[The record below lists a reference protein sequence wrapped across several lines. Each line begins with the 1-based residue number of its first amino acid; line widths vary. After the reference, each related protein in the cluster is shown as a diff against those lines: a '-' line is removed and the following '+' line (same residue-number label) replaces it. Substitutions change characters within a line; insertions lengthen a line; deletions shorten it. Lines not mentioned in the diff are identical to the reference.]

1 MSNEKHVRNSFYNGS
16 RIDDIEANENR
27 GPAGPQGLPGFSPRA
42 SVNQTENG
50 ARIIITD
57 KNGTTYADI
66 TNGRNG
72 VDGNNGSNGFSP
84 IAEVEEVEDGAQL
97 TVTDNR
103 GTTTALIRN
112 GERGERGERG
122 ESALTFSVGTVTEG
136 EDVSVTNAGTN
147 SDIVLDFVIPRGSDG
162 AQGIQGPEGTDGA
175 AATIQI
181 GNVETLEDGSNAYV
195 RNTGNENSA
204 VFDFGIPKGEQ
215 GVAGTAGADGFSPTV
230 EVTET
235 TNGHTVTI
243 TDKDGLHSFE
253 VTNGTDGQN
262 GQNGENGQNGTDGT
276 DGFSPTVTVSEII
289 DGHAV
294 TITDKNG
301 THTFNVLNGQQGPAG
316 PSNVTPI
323 ITEGTAIAD
332 INGTTI
338 FAPGGGSDSDYIKV
352 NYSTVTPEEL
362 KNYIDN
368 NKLVYI
374 LYNSYYMPL
383 TYYSRRRTGIPP
395 NTYYYQTYTFTGF
408 ATNVNGVVEM
418 EYTITYNEST
428 TDVTRNYTSKYI
440 TSVIN
445 DNITDVIEDG
455 ATVSSLGKIHNKAFY
470 SGFIDVTNVTSLV
483 NLPEL
488 YVVTG
493 TTSLGKSND
502 NSFELYRLGQYNV
515 GNKYQI
521 CRMYCTNLERLAS
534 GNVNVTALKFKGE
547 IVLDDKIIILT
558 NTLTSS
564 GWSGQVAKQILL
576 SDIS

>member
-16 RIDDIEANENR
+16 RIDDMEANENR
-27 GPAGPQGLPGFSPRA
+27 GPAGPQGLQGFSPRA
-42 SVNQTENG
+42 SVTKTENG
-50 ARIIITD
+50 ARIIVTD

-72 VDGNNGSNGFSP
+72 VDGNNGLNGFSP
-84 IAEVEEVEDGAQL
+84 IAEVAEVEDGAQI

-112 GERGERGERG
+112 GERGERGEQGERG

-136 EDVSVTNAGTN
+136 EEVSVTNAGTD

-162 AQGIQGPEGTDGA
+162 AQGIQGPAGPEGQQG
-175 AATIQI
+175 IQ
-181 GNVETLEDGSNAYV
+181 G
-195 RNTGNENSA
+195 
-204 VFDFGIPKGEQ
+204 P
-215 GVAGTAGADGFSPTV
+215 AGADGFSPTV
-230 EVTET
+230 EVTEN

-262 GQNGENGQNGTDGT
+262 GQNGENGQNGSDGAAAT
-276 DGFSPTVTVSEII
+276 ISIGNVETLPAGSSAYVVNTGNENS
-289 DGHAV
+289 AV
-294 TITDKNG
+294 FDFGIPKGDTGK
-301 THTFNVLNGQQGPAG
+301 QGPAG

-338 FAPGGGSDSDYIKV
+338 YAPEGGSDSDYIKV
-352 NYSTVTPEEL
+352 DYSTVTAEEL
-362 KNYIDN
+362 KNYVDN

-374 LYNSYYMPL
+374 QYIANYMPL
-383 TYYSRRRTGIPP
+383 TYYSRKKRGVPP
-395 NTYYYQTYTFTGF
+395 NTYYFQTYVFTGF
-408 ATNVNGVVEM
+408 TSNTKGLVAT

-440 TSVIN
+440 TSQIN
-445 DNITDVIEDG
+445 STITQVKDSG
-455 ATVSSLGKIHNKAFY
+455 ATISSLGYIHDESFY
-470 SGFIDVTNVTSLV
+470 SGLIDVTNVTSLANV
-483 NLPEL
+483 SNL
-488 YVVTG
+488 YVVSG
-493 TTSLGKSND
+493 TTSLGKSNA

-515 GNKYQI
+515 DGKYQI
-521 CRMYCTNLERLAS
+521 CRMYCTNLERSAS
-534 GNVNVTALKFKGE
+534 ESVNITSLKFKGE
-547 IVLDDKIIILT
+547 IVLDDRIIILT

-576 SDIS
+576 YDIS